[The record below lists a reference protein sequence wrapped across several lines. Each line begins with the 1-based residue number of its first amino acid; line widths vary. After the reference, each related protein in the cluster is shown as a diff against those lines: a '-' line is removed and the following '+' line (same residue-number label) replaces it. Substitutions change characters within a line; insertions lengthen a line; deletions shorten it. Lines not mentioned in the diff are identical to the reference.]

1 MLLSKYSFVGLSSI
15 NLSYYEK
22 KGYNIPRYKND
33 KGKLVFKNGTKIKVK
48 TIDLQKNSM
57 IRVFVKC
64 DCCGKEYY
72 ITYRDY
78 LKQNNGG
85 KIYCNKCIKY
95 SHIKNGNN
103 KPINDFNKEK
113 NREIFGYNDFI
124 KKVLYRDSFTCKCC
138 GNKNKKTIKVHHLD
152 GYNWCK
158 EKRTDETNGI
168 TLCETCHKNFHM
180 KYGYGNNTKEQFEE
194 WIGHAIGELEKY
206 EGELPTSRKIYCI
219 EEDKIYNSAIHIQK
233 EWNIKGNTN
242 IYNVCNHKIIKRKT
256 KLKNNKTVIKKYIP
270 KTVNKKHIMWLE
282 EAIEKGICK
291 I

>member
-78 LKQNNGG
+78 LKQNNGE
-85 KIYCNKCIKY
+85 KTYCNKCIKY
-95 SHIKNGNN
+95 SHVKNGNN

-113 NREIFGYNDFI
+113 NREIFGYTEFV
-124 KKVLYRDSFTCKCC
+124 KKVLARDNYTCQCC
-138 GNKNKKTIKVHHLD
+138 GQEHGDIEVHHLMVTIGVKKKELTKLMELLFVTIAIVIFIVYMGVVIIQKNNLKNGLD
-152 GYNWCK
+152 RLLNWLSMKANCLQLGRYIVLRK
-158 EKRTDETNGI
+158 IEYMIVQYIYKKNGI
-168 TLCETCHKNFHM
+168 LKVIPIYIM
-180 KYGYGNNTKEQFEE
+180 Y
-194 WIGHAIGELEKY
+194 AII
-206 EGELPTSRKIYCI
+206 R
-219 EEDKIYNSAIHIQK
+219 
-233 EWNIKGNTN
+233 
-242 IYNVCNHKIIKRKT
+242 
-256 KLKNNKTVIKKYIP
+256 
-270 KTVNKKHIMWLE
+270 
-282 EAIEKGICK
+282 
-291 I
+291 